1 MSLLAIDCGNTNT
14 GFAIFDGETCLGSW
28 RTSTNPART
37 ADEYAVWLSQ
47 LLALNGLEHSSITEV
62 IIANVVPDTAFNLH
76 RLCTRHFRVTPMVVG
91 SGDVDPGIE
100 ILIDNPHEAGADRI
114 VNAVGARDRYGAPLV
129 IIDFGTATTFDVV
142 DAAGAYAGGVIAP
155 GIALSLEALYRSAAQ
170 LPRIAVTPPASGPG
184 SEDPGPVIGR
194 TTRQAMQAG
203 IFWGYVGLIEGIT
216 SRIVAE
222 FGAAMT
228 VVATG
233 GLAPVFSRHLEVV
246 DHVDHDITLRGL
258 VLIHRR
264 NSTPSAGD
272 PQ

>member
-14 GFAIFDGETCLGSW
+14 VFAIFEGETCLGSW
-28 RTSTNPART
+28 RTSTNAART

-47 LLALNGLEHSSITEV
+47 LLALNGLEHSGISEV
-62 IIANVVPDTAFNLH
+62 IIANVVPETAFNLH
-76 RLCTRHFRVTPMVVG
+76 QLCTRHFRVTPMVVG
-91 SGDVDPGIE
+91 SGDVDPGIDV
-100 ILIDNPHEAGADRI
+100 LIDNPKEVGADRV
-114 VNAVGARDRYGAPLV
+114 VNAVGARERYGSPLV

-142 DAAGAYAGGVIAP
+142 DASGAYAGGVISP

-170 LPRIAVTPPASGPG
+170 LPRIAVTPPPTGFGEPAR
-184 SEDPGPVIGR
+184 VIGR

-222 FGAAMT
+222 FGAPMT
-228 VVATG
+228 VIATG
-233 GLAPVFSRHLEVV
+233 GLAPVFARHLDVV
-246 DHVDHDITLRGL
+246 DHVGHDITLRGL

-264 NSTPSAGD
+264 NTDRTAGSTP
-272 PQ
+272 